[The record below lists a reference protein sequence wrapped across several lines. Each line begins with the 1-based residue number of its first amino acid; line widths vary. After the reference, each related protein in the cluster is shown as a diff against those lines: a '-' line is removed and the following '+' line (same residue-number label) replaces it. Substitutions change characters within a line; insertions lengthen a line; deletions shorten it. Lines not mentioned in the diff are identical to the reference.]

1 MIVTLRDVT
10 ERDLPLLLAWRQ
22 DREVMR
28 FLPSAPTRMS
38 WEAEWAWW
46 VGRRNRLDRMVEVE
60 YWRVSAPDYYAE
72 SPGSLAHPGLATRPI
87 GVVHCARESGE
98 VGILMGERA
107 LWGLGLGKQALGMLL
122 EELVGE
128 PHIWAVVH
136 PENEASLKLF
146 HSLGFKQVGEGRNGQ
161 LRLELR

>member
-1 MIVTLRDVT
+1 MILTLRDVT

-28 FLPSAPTRMS
+28 YLPSAPTRMS
-38 WEAEWAWW
+38 WEVEWAWW
-46 VGRRNRLDRMVEVE
+46 VGRRNRLDRMVVGE
-60 YWRVSAPDYYAE
+60 YWRTSAPDYYPDP
-72 SPGSLAHPGLATRPI
+72 PGRTATRPI
-87 GVVHCARESGE
+87 GVVHYDRETGE
-98 VGILMGERA
+98 VGILMGERS

-128 PHIWAVVH
+128 PRIWALVH
-136 PENEASLKLF
+136 PANEASLALF
-146 HSLGFKQVGEGRNGQ
+146 QHAGFKLVGEGRNGQ